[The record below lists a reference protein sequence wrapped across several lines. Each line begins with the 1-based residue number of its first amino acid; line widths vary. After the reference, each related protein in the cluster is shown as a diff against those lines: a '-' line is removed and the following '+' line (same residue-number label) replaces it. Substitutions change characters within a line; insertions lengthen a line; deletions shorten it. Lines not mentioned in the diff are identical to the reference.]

1 MDGILLIDKD
11 SGVTSYDVIR
21 RIKGVFKGEKIGHTG
36 TLDPVATGLLII
48 CIGKATKLSP
58 KITCLEKE
66 YIAKAKFGATSNT
79 LDSDG
84 IITIIDANYI
94 IDENPLKK
102 TLYKYIGKI
111 EQVPPMYSAKK
122 VKGKKLYQYARKGI
136 IVERKPKKIFISQLA
151 LIQCSTD
158 EAEIRVRISKG
169 GYVRVL
175 CDDIGRD
182 LGCGGYMLSLRRT
195 KIGYFDV
202 KQAIKVDELL
212 KLENPLTRLI
222 EISEVRNYLGTN

>member
-1 MDGILLIDKD
+1 MDGILLIDKN
-11 SGVTSYDVIR
+11 SGITSYDVIR
-21 RIKGVFKGEKIGHTG
+21 RIKGIFKGKKIGHTG

-48 CIGKATKLSP
+48 CIGKATKLSS
-58 KITCLEKE
+58 KITSLEKE
-66 YIAKAKFGATSNT
+66 YIARAKFGATSNT

-84 IITIIDANYI
+84 VITTVDTNYV
-94 IDENPLKK
+94 IDENTLQK
-102 TLYKYIGKI
+102 TLHKYIGEI
-111 EQVPPMYSAKK
+111 EQIPPMYSAKK

-136 IVERKPKKIFISQLA
+136 VVERKPKKIRISQLD
-151 LIQCSTD
+151 LIQCSKD
-158 EAEIRVRISKG
+158 EAEIRVRMSKG

-195 KIGYFDV
+195 KIGDFDV

-222 EISEVRNYLGTN
+222 EISEVKRYLGTN